1 MGETVRFGIIGGGLM
16 GREIAS
22 ALGRWFAL
30 TDTPMRA
37 ELVAVSSRQE
47 SQREWFRRVPTVKCF
62 AADYHEL
69 LRRDDVDAVYV
80 AVPHHLHQRI
90 YTDVIAAGKDLL
102 AEKPFGID
110 LAAARA
116 IRDAAAKHGRFVR
129 ANSQL
134 PYYPGAQRVISL
146 IKSGDFGRPIEMRA
160 GFLHHTDLDP
170 NKPLNWK
177 RQTAFCGQIGV
188 LGDLAPHSLQIPL
201 RLGLVP
207 QRVYAQLWKVYHQ
220 RPDGKGGIADADTW
234 DNAMLHTDV
243 NVKGAT
249 IPMTVEAKRLAPGQA
264 NNWYIEFYGTDGGAK
279 FSLANPRVLSLF
291 SRGKEQEWRQIQ
303 LGNQVVFPTVTGG
316 IFEVGFSDVIL
327 QMLAAFC
334 HERAGLLGERWGLVT
349 PDEAVKMHEVFQAAL
364 QSQAS
369 HAAVSSS

>member
-1 MGETVRFGIIGGGLM
+1 MADNVVRFGIIGGGLM

-30 TDTPMRA
+30 VDAPVRA

-47 SQREWFRRVPTVKCF
+47 AQREWFRRVPTVRTF
-62 AADYHEL
+62 VADYREL
-69 LRRDDVDAVYV
+69 LKRDDVDAVYV
-80 AVPHHLHQRI
+80 AVPHDVHEQV
-90 YTDVIAAGKDLL
+90 YTDVLAAGKDLL

-116 IRDAAAKHGRFVR
+116 IRDAAVRHKRFVR
-129 ANSQL
+129 ANSQM

-146 IKSGDFGRPIEMRA
+146 IKSGNFGRPIEMRA
-160 GFLHHTDLDP
+160 GFLHSSDLDP
-170 NKPLNWK
+170 NKPVNWK
-177 RQTAFCGQIGV
+177 RQTKHCGRVGV

-201 RLGLVP
+201 RLGLRP

-220 RPDGKGGIADADTW
+220 RPDGRGGVAEVDTW

-243 NVKGAT
+243 AVKDAT
-249 IPMTVEAKRLAPGQA
+249 IPMTIEAKRLAPGQT
-264 NNWYIEFYGTDGGAK
+264 NNWYVEFHGTDGGAR
-279 FSLANPRVLSLF
+279 FSVADPRTLWLF
-291 SRGKEQEWRQIQ
+291 SRGKEQQWQQVQ

-334 HERAGLLGERWGLVT
+334 FERAGALGGRFGLVT
-349 PDEAVKMHEVFQAAL
+349 PDEAVQMHEVFAAAL
-364 QSQAS
+364 KSHET
-369 HAAVSSS
+369 HAAVAL